1 MKIRLDYVTNS
12 SSSSYLIA
20 YKRLPEFDDETLH
33 KYPFLEYY
41 GNIIEK
47 VLFTEGDDDTTAG
60 EVFRTKEEY
69 ESFIIEE
76 YGWGDRS
83 TIDEILED
91 YDYSEDTYSKAIGY
105 LENGFNILEKS
116 VDYSDSFCHNII
128 RSLAADRENFVILED
143 GN

>member
-20 YKRLPEFDDETLH
+20 YRNLPEFDIVTIS

-47 VLFTEGDDDTTAG
+47 VLFTEGDYDTTAG

-76 YGWGDRS
+76 YGWGGRN
-83 TIDEILED
+83 TVEAILED
-91 YDYSEDTYSKAIGY
+91 DDYFVDTYNKAIEC

-116 VDYSDSFCHNII
+116 VDYSDSFCHNVI
-128 RSLAADRENFVILED
+128 RALAADRENFIVLED

>member
-12 SSSSYLIA
+12 SSSSYVIA
-20 YKRLPEFDDETLH
+20 YRKLPEFDDETIH

-47 VLFTEGDDDTTAG
+47 VLFTEGDFDTNAG

-69 ESFIIEE
+69 DSFIIEE
-76 YGWGDRS
+76 YGWGDKS
-83 TIDEILED
+83 TVEEILDDDD
-91 YDYSEDTYSKAIGY
+91 YFVDTYNKAIKY
-105 LENGFNILEKS
+105 LENGFDILEKD
-116 VDYSDSFCHNII
+116 VDYSDTFCHNII
-128 RSLAADRENFVILED
+128 RALAADRENFVILED

>member
-20 YKRLPEFDDETLH
+20 YRKLPEFDDETLH

-47 VLFTEGDDDTTAG
+47 VLFTEGDDDTDAG

-69 ESFIIEE
+69 DTYIVAE
-76 YGWGDRS
+76 YGWRDKN
-83 TIDEILED
+83 TVEKILED
-91 YDYSEDTYSKAIGY
+91 DDYFVGTYNEAIKY
-105 LENGFNILEKS
+105 LEKGFNILEKC

-128 RSLAADRENFVILED
+128 RALAADRENFVILED